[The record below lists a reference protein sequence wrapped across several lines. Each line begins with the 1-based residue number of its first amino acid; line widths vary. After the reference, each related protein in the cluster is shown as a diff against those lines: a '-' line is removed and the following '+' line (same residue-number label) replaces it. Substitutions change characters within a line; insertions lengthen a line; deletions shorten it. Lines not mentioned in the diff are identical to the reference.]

1 MDDKLE
7 QTIREMILVELDK
20 RKQNETLQ
28 ELTMIDEIT
37 ETIMDDISAKI
48 DYKIHIALQV
58 VMIKLVEIEEK
69 IKERIEPK

>member
-20 RKQNETLQ
+20 RNQNKTLQ

-37 ETIMDDISAKI
+37 ETIMDDISEKI
-48 DYKIHIALQV
+48 DSKIHIALQV

-69 IKERIEPK
+69 IKERIELK

>member
-1 MDDKLE
+1 MDDKLQ

-20 RKQNETLQ
+20 RNQNKTLQ

-37 ETIMDDISAKI
+37 ETIMDDISEKI
-48 DYKIHIALQV
+48 DSKIHIALQV